1 MQRGGSGWAKPR
13 EPRDRCACGKSE
25 AVMPALG
32 KRLIWRL
39 GGGWLQGTGQLRM
52 FVDPDLGSAAHRQ
65 MPWLQVPLDGLV

>member
-1 MQRGGSGWAKPR
+1 
-13 EPRDRCACGKSE
+13 
-25 AVMPALG
+25 MPALG